1 MKFDIGMLALIA
13 AVLIFYLRLIVIQR
27 ERTKRLRRL
36 AAAQQLKEPRKPP
49 KKGAAPSKA
58 SEKKNTPPSSAA
70 AERYSIFSTRRGD
83 WIIAGVGIVL
93 IAFAL
98 LLYSGALRLPGVQP
112 YAWIPTA
119 LGIVM
124 FSWAFQL

>member
-1 MKFDIGMLALIA
+1 MKFDLGMLALIA
-13 AVLIFYLRLIVIQR
+13 AVLIFYLRLIIIQR

-36 AAAQQLKEPRKPP
+36 AAAQQLKEPRKPS

-58 SEKKNTPPSSAA
+58 SGKKNTPPASAA
-70 AERYSIFSTRRGD
+70 TERYSIFSPRRRD
-83 WIIAGVGIVL
+83 WIIAGVGLVL
-93 IAFAL
+93 ITFAL
-98 LLYSGALRLPGVQP
+98 LLYSGVLRLPAVQP